1 MKRIGY
7 IAAGIALGV
16 LVALQLPSTAQ
27 DSSGTSAQRSVTVS
41 GTATIKSAPDEAIV
55 SLGVQTQAGSAQQA
69 L

>member
-27 DSSGTSAQRSVTVS
+27 DSSGTSA
-41 GTATIKSAPDEAIV
+41 
-55 SLGVQTQAGSAQQA
+55 
-69 L
+69 